1 MEDKTNLEVVDTKEV
16 LTKEELE
23 ELKKLAHASR
33 IVKWVV
39 ITIFGLTSMIGFD
52 KVVAFFTEP
61 K

>member
-1 MEDKTNLEVVDTKEV
+1 MDDKNKLEVVDTKEV

-39 ITIFGLTSMIGFD
+39 ITIFGLTSMVGFD

>member
-52 KVVAFFTEP
+52 KVIAFFTEP

>member
-1 MEDKTNLEVVDTKEV
+1 MDDKNKLEVVDTKEV

-52 KVVAFFTEP
+52 KVIAFFTEP